1 MGQRKLFDCCFVLL
15 TSSLHCHTPSY
26 THPHTHSHTHPYTH
40 SANILLDSHLIPKLS
55 DFGLARECHRKPS
68 QQSTYSTQS
77 KVVMGTMAYMAPEF
91 IRNRKLTPK
100 TDVYSFGVVLLEL
113 YTGLAADDPSLE
125 ERRILVGTLCQITV
139 VCLRLLSSL
148 LLSHLPPLP
157 SYFSF
162 SLLFI
167 PPHFSPPSSSCST
180 SFSTLTIIIPP

>member
-1 MGQRKLFDCCFVLL
+1 MRRESRRRGGEGKRGRKRRKGRKYGPKESGNCLIVGLFCC
-15 TSSLHCHTPSY
+15 SLHCHT
-26 THPHTHSHTHPYTH
+26 HTPSHTHILTLAH

-91 IRNRKLTPK
+91 LRNRKLTPK

-125 ERRILVGTLCQITV
+125 ERRILVGTLCQIT
-139 VCLRLLSSL
+139 LISL
-148 LLSHLPPLP
+148 FSP
-157 SYFSF
+157 STP
-162 SLLFI
+162 LLF
-167 PPHFSPPSSSCST
+167 SPCST
-180 SFSTLTIIIPP
+180 P

>member
-1 MGQRKLFDCCFVLL
+1 MRGEKRKEEEQGEEIWAKGVGKLFDDRCSIILL
-15 TSSLHCHTPSY
+15 TCSLHCHTHTPS
-26 THPHTHSHTHPYTH
+26 HTPSHTSSHTHILTLAH

-91 IRNRKLTPK
+91 LRNRKLTPK

-125 ERRILVGTLCQITV
+125 ERRILVGTLCQIT
-139 VCLRLLSSL
+139 LISL
-148 LLSHLPPLP
+148 FSP
-157 SYFSF
+157 STP
-162 SLLFI
+162 LLF
-167 PPHFSPPSSSCST
+167 SPCST
-180 SFSTLTIIIPP
+180 P

>member
-15 TSSLHCHTPSY
+15 TSSLHCHT
-26 THPHTHSHTHPYTH
+26 HPHTHTLTPSHTPSHTPLHTH

-125 ERRILVGTLCQITV
+125 ERRILVGTLC
-139 VCLRLLSSL
+139 
-148 LLSHLPPLP
+148 
-157 SYFSF
+157 
-162 SLLFI
+162 
-167 PPHFSPPSSSCST
+167 
-180 SFSTLTIIIPP
+180 